1 VTVRISVNLDTNV
14 RINII
19 DTMTKEGYKII
30 YLGDDINS
38 EAKINEEPIRKV
50 KTVLNSIIL

>member
-19 DTMTKEGYKII
+19 DTMTKEGYTII

-38 EAKINEEPIRKV
+38 GGKIDEESTRKE
-50 KTVLNSIIL
+50 KKKQF